1 MKKSNKKRDP
11 KLLIYVLL
19 IVVVF
24 LVSGYAILSQTIALS
39 GTASADADFSILWEN
54 PVVSSSNRVSMDVP
68 TLSSGNTV
76 LNFNPVLQQPGSSV
90 TVTVN
95 VKNNGNLPAVITNI
109 TTTDPVVS
117 DIIVTYSP
125 SFSIDQ
131 TLAPGASIPVDIT
144 VQYNPAVTE
153 TQAISENFGIVVEYS
168 QEV

>member
-1 MKKSNKKRDP
+1 MKKSNKKRNP
-11 KLLIYVLL
+11 KMLIYVLL
-19 IVVVF
+19 IVVIF
-24 LVSGYAILSQTIALS
+24 MVSGYAILSQTIALS
-39 GTASADADFSILWEN
+39 GTASADADFSIVWDN
-54 PVVSSSNRVSMDVP
+54 PVMSYSKGVNMDAP
-68 TLSSGNTV
+68 TLSSGDTV

-109 TTTDPVVS
+109 TTTDPVSS

-144 VQYNPAVTE
+144 VEYDSDVEEAHSL
-153 TQAISENFGIVVEYS
+153 SEDFGIIVEYS